1 MESYKITMNK
11 ELIQMTIK
19 HIYKIINKTMKL
31 LEEIDFINLEKRNY
45 NQEQTNKAYKVLDN
59 FKNELIRENI
69 KHKQGENK

>member
-1 MESYKITMNK
+1 
-11 ELIQMTIK
+11 
-19 HIYKIINKTMKL
+19 MKL